1 MFPFLIQSL
10 FRSFPLF
17 CIIFCLSSF
26 IFRSSFKGLPL
37 ILHSFFKYS
46 FIFHKLY
53 KSLPFPVYSLFRRLS
68 LFYVISSSISFYV
81 SIYSR
86 IFLPFRC
93 MVFSVEDLLDFTI
106 KCWSQ
111 VSSQFKLHVQNGFL
125 YSPLIRGNLFCF

>member
-37 ILHSFFKYS
+37 ILHSFKKNIPLFSTNCIKVFLFLSTLYLEDFLYS
-46 FIFHKLY
+46 PS
-53 KSLPFPVYSLFRRLS
+53 SLR
-68 LFYVISSSISFYV
+68 ISFYV

-125 YSPLIRGNLFCF
+125 YSPLIRGNLFGF